1 MTRWRLHVYR
11 QGGEWTEPARD
22 TFAEVRADLER
33 VGPDEDWVYIERQV
47 DDGATAERIR
57 EVLRAHAAP
66 SRTEPG
72 QNTAATGEK
81 GQPT

>member
-47 DDGATAERIR
+47 DDGDWQRVAFAGF
-57 EVLRAHAAP
+57 AP
-66 SRTEPG
+66 GLPDAWEYEP
-72 QNTAATGEK
+72 
-81 GQPT
+81 